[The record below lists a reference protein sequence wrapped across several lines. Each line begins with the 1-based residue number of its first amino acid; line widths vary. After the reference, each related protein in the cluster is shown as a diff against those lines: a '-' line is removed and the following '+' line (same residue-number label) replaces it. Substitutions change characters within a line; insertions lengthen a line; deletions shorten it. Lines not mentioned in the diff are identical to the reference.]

1 VIRERTIDGLDA
13 MALASPDA
21 ELEAVFVPEAGMVG
35 CSLLHR
41 GEELLG
47 QRGGLASYVAERST
61 MGIPLLHPWANRLGA
76 WRFELSGREADL
88 EVADPPP
95 STDPNGL
102 PIHGLL
108 AAARGWHVVER
119 ESSDEGGAIAARFE
133 FAREG
138 LLGAFPFPHELRID
152 VTLAGATLTISTS
165 VVATDD
171 VPVPVSFGFH
181 PYFQL
186 PAVDRA
192 DWEVEAPVR
201 ERLLLDDR
209 MLPTGG
215 REAVEVESG
224 RLDSRTFDDAYVSP
238 PAGHGFSVAGGGRR
252 IEVAF
257 GPGFPFAQVYAPADD
272 DVIAIEPMTAPTN
285 ALVVGGEELPS
296 VEPGTPFSAAFS
308 VTVADRN
315 G

>member
-1 VIRERTIDGLDA
+1 ME
-13 MALASPDA
+13 
-21 ELEAVFVPEAGMVG
+21 
-35 CSLLHR
+35 
-41 GEELLG
+41 
-47 QRGGLASYVAERST
+47 
-61 MGIPLLHPWANRLGA
+61 
-76 WRFELSGREADL
+76 
-88 EVADPPP
+88 
-95 STDPNGL
+95 
-102 PIHGLL
+102 
-108 AAARGWHVVER
+108 
-119 ESSDEGGAIAARFE
+119 
-133 FAREG
+133 
-138 LLGAFPFPHELRID
+138 
-152 VTLAGATLTISTS
+152 VTLAGPTLTISTS
-165 VVATDD
+165 IEATDD
-171 VPVPVSFGFH
+171 TPVPVSFGFH
-181 PYFQL
+181 PYFRL
-186 PAVDRA
+186 PAVDRT
-192 DWEVEAPVR
+192 DWEVALPVG